1 MTNDPHGA
9 VEEVTAPA
17 TGAGEPVAGL
27 RAVAGA
33 TLLEQAVPEQAV
45 PEQAVPEQAVPEQA
59 VPEQAVPEQ
68 AVPEQAVPEQAVP
81 EQAVPEQAVPAARAA
96 AHPEHVAVQERTA
109 ELFAALAGED
119 DPAERARLH
128 ERIATL
134 NLPMALHIARRYR
147 GRGEELEDLQQVA
160 AVGLMKAVQ
169 SYDPSLGRDFAVF
182 AVPTISG
189 EVKRH
194 FRDKGWSIRPPRRL
208 QELSPR
214 VSAARRELEQ
224 ESGQA
229 PTISQ
234 VAQRLGVDVDE
245 VSECLAATE
254 QYRLHSLDELVAG
267 DGSRTSVLDTLGDV
281 DAALEATVDHLTLAP
296 LLASL
301 PERDARVLS
310 LRFEHGWTQ
319 SRIAEDIG
327 VSQMQVS
334 RLLQG
339 ILKRL
344 RTAMEPAA

>member
-1 MTNDPHGA
+1 MTNDPHGVA
-9 VEEVTAPA
+9 EEVTAPA
-17 TGAGEPVAGL
+17 TGAVAPVVDLPAG
-27 RAVAGA
+27 AGA
-33 TLLEQAVPEQAV
+33 TLPEQVAR
-45 PEQAVPEQAVPEQA
+45 EQV
-59 VPEQAVPEQ
+59 
-68 AVPEQAVPEQAVP
+68 
-81 EQAVPEQAVPAARAA
+81 VPAARGAA
-96 AHPEHVAVQERTA
+96 QHEHVAVQQRTA
-109 ELFAALAGED
+109 ELFTALAGEESPD
-119 DPAERARLH
+119 ERARLH

-224 ESGQA
+224 ESGRA

-267 DGSRTSVLDTLGDV
+267 GDDSRTSVLDTLGDV
-281 DAALEATVDHLTLAP
+281 DAALESTVDRLTLAP

-310 LRFEHGWTQ
+310 LRFEQGWTQ
-319 SRIAEDIG
+319 NRIAEEIG